1 MREIKFRGIINETCL
16 GKELPKKFVIG
27 SLINEIKNDIT
38 WIIDEVGTRW
48 HVNKETICQFTGL
61 IDKNNKELFKDDLF
75 TDGKNN
81 YRVYATKGGFSHSL
95 PQFKSTYLGTSP
107 YPLQSLSDEQ
117 TVSWF
122 EYNCEIIGNVHENP
136 ELLV

>member
-1 MREIKFRGIINETCL
+1 MDIKFRAQSISTKQMVFGQIRFGTGIDKTFAWIYNEKSLNSIN
-16 GKELPKKFVIG
+16 P
-27 SLINEIKNDIT
+27 
-38 WIIDEVGTRW
+38 
-48 HVNKETICQFTGL
+48 ETICQFTGL
-61 IDKNNKELFKDDLF
+61 VDKKGNDLYKSDLF

-81 YRVYATKGGFSHSL
+81 YRVYATKGGFAHSL

-117 TVSWF
+117 TVYWF
-122 EYNCEIIGNVHENP
+122 ESNCEIIGNIWDNP